1 MMSIDTFSIK
11 DMLKFVPDRPYLKAY
26 FRAKL
31 GYPLDLDNPKTYNEK
46 LQWMKLHYHNPLLH
60 KLLHRYA

>member
-46 LQWMKLHYHNPLLH
+46 LTS
-60 KLLHRYA
+60 HR